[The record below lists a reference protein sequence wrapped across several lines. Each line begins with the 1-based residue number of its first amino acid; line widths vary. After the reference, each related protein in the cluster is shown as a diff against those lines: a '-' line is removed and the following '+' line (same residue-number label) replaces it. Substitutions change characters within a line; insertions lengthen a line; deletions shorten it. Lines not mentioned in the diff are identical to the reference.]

1 MASFRHLNL
10 NEKLLELLKT
20 NNIKSPTPI
29 QVQAI
34 PVALE
39 GKNIIGQARTGTGK
53 TLAFLLPVLEMFIQG
68 RLGGNRGS
76 VLILSPTRELVIQTE
91 KVLKTFISGSSL
103 KIASLYGG
111 QKLNEQKK
119 MLENK
124 FDILNCAPGRL
135 IDFANSDLI
144 DLHNV
149 KIAIIDEG
157 DRLLELGF
165 YEDMKYVLSQVPLT
179 AQRMMFSATYS
190 EKLIDLA
197 RQHILQAEHIFMND
211 LNDKECTITYYSYLI
226 EEANRFLSLV
236 HLLEKKWIGQVL
248 VFVKGR
254 IEVEEVSKSLKMKGF
269 KADSFHADMDTVE
282 RDSSLR
288 RFKNHIIQI
297 LVCSDLAARGLD
309 IQGVQTVIN
318 YHMTDSQD
326 LYLHRTGRTGRAFL
340 KGFAYTLV
348 TEAEEKQL
356 QNFHHDR
363 VSVKLNTYNSKE
375 VESENIF
382 VQKGNKYYKTIV
394 FNMGKK
400 DRLSPGNFVGLLTNE
415 IKVPVEDIGNI
426 NVYLDKTEIELPA
439 GFASKAVEEIKL
451 LKGKKVTCTFKES
464 ESKKYKT
471 REIATRTQASTKY
484 NKRIKENK
492 PKADEPVVAA
502 KPEYKGKKAKPYSKK
517 PDYHTRSND
526 SAKPISD
533 SKSKPYDKEKKSKF
547 EKPKYP
553 VKTGDK
559 PKGHKPDYKKP
570 DNKKNKKPF

>member
-1 MASFRHLNL
+1 MTSFRQLNL
-10 NEKLLELLKT
+10 DEKLLDLLKT
-20 NNIKSPTPI
+20 NNIKAPTPI
-29 QVQAI
+29 QLQAI

-68 RLGGNRGS
+68 RLGGQKGG

-91 KVLKTFISGSSL
+91 KVIKTFMAGSTL

-111 QKLNEQKK
+111 QKLSEQKK
-119 MLENK
+119 LLENK

-144 DLHNV
+144 NLHTIKV
-149 KIAIIDEG
+149 AIIDEG

-211 LNDKECTITYYSYLI
+211 LNDKECTITYYSFLI
-226 EEANRFLSLV
+226 EENNRFHALV

-254 IEVEEVSKSLKMKGF
+254 IEVEEVTKLLKMKGF

-348 TEAEEKQL
+348 TESEEKLL
-356 QNFHHDR
+356 QKFHQDR
-363 VSVKLNTYNSKE
+363 VSVKLNVYNAKE
-375 VESENIF
+375 FEIEN
-382 VQKGNKYYKTIV
+382 VHTQKGNKYYKTIV
-394 FNMGKK
+394 INKGKN

-415 IKVPVEDIGNI
+415 IKVPVDEIGNI
-426 NVYLDKTEIELPA
+426 NVYQDKTEIELPA
-439 GFASKAVEEIKL
+439 GFANKAVEEIKL
-451 LKGKKVTCTFKES
+451 LKGKKASCYIKDEDT
-464 ESKKYKT
+464 KKYKT
-471 REIATRTQASTKY
+471 REIATRTQSSSKF
-484 NKRIKENK
+484 NKRIKMNK
-492 PKADEPVVAA
+492 LKADSTPLKETLDP
-502 KPEYKGKKAKPYSKK
+502 KKRTIVNSDKK
-517 PDYHTRSND
+517 IPFNSN
-526 SAKPISD
+526 
-533 SKSKPYDKEKKSKF
+533 SKSIKPNLEHKKYKKSK
-547 EKPKYP
+547 
-553 VKTGDK
+553 
-559 PKGHKPDYKKP
+559 
-570 DNKKNKKPF
+570 

>member
-1 MASFRHLNL
+1 MTSFRQLNL
-10 NEKLLELLKT
+10 DEKLLDLLKI
-20 NNIKSPTPI
+20 NNIKAPTPI
-29 QVQAI
+29 QLQAI

-68 RLGGNRGS
+68 RLGGQKGG

-91 KVLKTFISGSSL
+91 KVLKTFMAGSTL

-111 QKLNEQKK
+111 QKLSEQKK
-119 MLENK
+119 LLENK

-144 DLHNV
+144 NLHTIKV
-149 KIAIIDEG
+149 AIIDEG

-211 LNDKECTITYYSYLI
+211 LNDKECTITYYSFLI
-226 EEANRFLSLV
+226 EENNRFHALV

-254 IEVEEVSKSLKMKGF
+254 IEVEEVTKLLKMKGF

-348 TEAEEKQL
+348 TETEEKLL
-356 QNFHHDR
+356 QKFHQDR
-363 VSVKLNTYNSKE
+363 VSVKLNVYNAKE
-375 VESENIF
+375 IEIEN
-382 VQKGNKYYKTIV
+382 VHTQKGNKYYKTIV
-394 FNMGKK
+394 INKGKN

-415 IKVPVEDIGNI
+415 IKVPVDEIGNI
-426 NVYLDKTEIELPA
+426 NVYQDKTEIELPA
-439 GFASKAVEEIKL
+439 GFANKAVEEIKL
-451 LKGKKVTCTFKES
+451 LKGKKASCYIKE
-464 ESKKYKT
+464 EETKKYKT
-471 REIATRTQASTKY
+471 REIATRTQSSSKF
-484 NKRIKENK
+484 NKRIKLNK
-492 PKADEPVVAA
+492 LKAETTPSKD
-502 KPEYKGKKAKPYSKK
+502 KLDYKNRSFVNSSKK
-517 PDYHTRSND
+517 IPFDASSRQNQTKSSN
-526 SAKPISD
+526 K
-533 SKSKPYDKEKKSKF
+533 KYKKSK
-547 EKPKYP
+547 
-553 VKTGDK
+553 
-559 PKGHKPDYKKP
+559 
-570 DNKKNKKPF
+570 